1 MSHLKSGRSAP
12 PTVLPCPKCGSPP
25 ILAFDLVRAET
36 WGHIQCASCGY
47 CTKDSNYRTVKAEW
61 NGDRQPP
68 GARPLPARD

>member
-1 MSHLKSGRSAP
+1 
-12 PTVLPCPKCGSPP
+12 
-25 ILAFDLVRAET
+25 VRAET

-61 NGDRQPP
+61 NGDRQLP